1 MSKLLQIVIPV
12 REGGNAYTTLR
23 SLGRSRYQDF
33 DIVVVQDQWGNAN
46 VARNWGAAG
55 DSEFLLFSD
64 DDIEWERDA
73 IRKMIFSLQETGQAV
88 AYGQYEMGSKVYC
101 DSPFSLQKLRRHNFI
116 STMSLIRRSAFLG
129 WDEDIQRLQDWDLW
143 LRISQFHPDGFVY
156 LPEIIL
162 RTAVRDGITKNGKI
176 SYQDAERIVKE
187 KHSL

>member
-23 SLGRSRYQDF
+23 SLGRSRFQDF
-33 DIVVVQDQWGNAN
+33 DVVVVQDRWGNAN
-46 VARNWGAAG
+46 AARNAGAAG

-64 DDIEWERDA
+64 DDIEWEPRA
-73 IRKMIFSLQETGQAV
+73 IGHLIHSLKVTGQAV
-88 AYGQYEMGSKVYC
+88 AYGQYEMGGKVYC

-116 STMSLIRRSAFLG
+116 STMSLIRRSVFPG
-129 WDEDIQRLQDWDLW
+129 WDQMLQRLQDWDVW
-143 LRISQFHPDGFVY
+143 LRISQVHPDGFVY
-156 LPEIIL
+156 LPEIIF